1 MKFSFRVLFLAF
13 IFLPLSLVHAQDS
26 DEESERA
33 AEAAEVIAE
42 EEGADEVQP
51 ETDSE
56 QEPADSAEAQD
67 QPEEQSDGTDE
78 DQAAET
84 DEDQPAET
92 DEDQPAETDEDQQA
106 GPSGEEA
113 SADAQANGEVENGSP
128 EVFQLQGHPAFTP
141 EQARLVYQPLVDYLN
156 DVTPYRFELLIAE
169 DFHRYWLD
177 IRRGG
182 SPDLTLEEA
191 HMTAYRMDRNDYT
204 PLVKAEEPLTYSL
217 LSATDNPDPS
227 LRDLVGQ
234 RVSSMPAP
242 SLGYLVL
249 SRWYDNPMQ
258 QPIIQSN
265 ASSWRDAIEIVFSME
280 AEAAMAP
287 HTLVE
292 RYVNLQPV
300 ETSQEFP
307 GITISAAPS
316 MPEDIQQE
324 IREALLVLHDDEDHY
339 EALHELDIDRFVEA
353 SAAEYE
359 GLDEFLSEIIT
370 AR

>member
-1 MKFSFRVLFLAF
+1 MKTSIRVLVLAS
-13 IFLPLSLVHAQDS
+13 IILPLSLVQAQDN
-26 DEESERA
+26 DEAS
-33 AEAAEVIAE
+33 
-42 EEGADEVQP
+42 
-51 ETDSE
+51 
-56 QEPADSAEAQD
+56 EAQ
-67 QPEEQSDGTDE
+67 
-78 DQAAET
+78 QAAET
-84 DEDQPAET
+84 AATMAEQEAPDEMQVEADPEAADAEPVPPTEGAPEDEAVPQDAEADATAEADAGAEAEAESEAET
-92 DEDQPAETDEDQQA
+92 
-106 GPSGEEA
+106 S
-113 SADAQANGEVENGSP
+113 DAFV
-128 EVFQLQGHPAFTP
+128 LQGHPAFTP

-156 DVTPYRFELLIAE
+156 DATPYRFELQIAE

-191 HMTAYRMDRNDYT
+191 HMTAYRIDRNDYT
-204 PLVKAEEPLTYSL
+204 PLVKAEEPMTYSL
-217 LSATDNPDPS
+217 LSATDNPDPT
-227 LRDLVGQ
+227 LRELVG
-234 RVSSMPAP
+234 RPVSTMPAP

-258 QPIIQSN
+258 QPLIQSN

-280 AEAAMAP
+280 ADAAMAP

-300 ETSQEFP
+300 ETSREFP

-316 MPEDIQQE
+316 IPEEVQQE
-324 IREALLVLHDDEDHY
+324 IREALLVLHEDENHY

-359 GLDEFLSEIIT
+359 GLDELLSEIIT

>member
-1 MKFSFRVLFLAF
+1 MKFSFRVLFLALM
-13 IFLPLSLVHAQDS
+13 FLPLSLIHAQEN
-26 DEESERA
+26 DEETEEA
-33 AEAAEVIAE
+33 TEAAEVIAE
-42 EEGADEVQP
+42 EEGADEVPP

-67 QPEEQSDGTDE
+67 QSEEQPTEPDE
-78 DQAAET
+78 EQQA
-84 DEDQPAET
+84 DPAE
-92 DEDQPAETDEDQQA
+92 EPAEEAASTDGQPDEGVED
-106 GPSGEEA
+106 
-113 SADAQANGEVENGSP
+113 GSP
-128 EVFQLQGHPAFTP
+128 EVFQLQGHPAYTP

-156 DVTPYRFELLIAE
+156 EATPYRFELQIAE

-191 HMTAYRMDRNDYT
+191 HMTAYRIDRDDYT
-204 PLVKAEEPLTYSL
+204 PLVKAEKPMTYSL
-217 LSATDNPDPS
+217 LSATDNPDPT
-227 LRDLVGQ
+227 LQELVG
-234 RVSSMPAP
+234 RPVSTMPAP

-258 QPIIQSN
+258 QPMIQSN

-307 GITISAAPS
+307 GITVSAAPS
-316 MPEDIQQE
+316 IPEEVQQE

-359 GLDEFLSEIIT
+359 GLDELLSEIIT